1 MKTFLKISLIFLFFT
16 IPQNLFAQQTTL
28 SPTNWWVG
36 MKWNKVQILLYNK
49 NHSIKNSEV
58 KINYAGV
65 SIAKINK
72 LENERYLALD
82 VVIAQNAKP
91 GNVVIQLKNGIEIE
105 SLSWTISERRKGN
118 GTAFAKGVR
127 SEDLIYL
134 LMPDRFSNG
143 DYSNDKIPGLLEQTL
158 NRDSMY
164 HRHGGDLQGVVNH
177 LDYLKDLGV
186 TTVWMTPVLL
196 NDMPERTEHGY
207 AITDHYK
214 VDERIGGAKA
224 YKNLSAELH
233 KRGMKLIQDAVYN
246 HVGIKHFTIQ
256 DKPMKNW
263 LHEWPTF
270 TQTSFKEQTIFDPY
284 AAPSQTKKMVDGWFV
299 TAMPDMN
306 QSNPFAANYL
316 IQNALWSVEEF
327 GVDGWRID
335 TYTYNDMPFMNKCN
349 KALTDEYPSITMY
362 GETWVHGVANQS
374 YFCENNMNI
383 KAKSNLQNTTDF
395 QTLFYGIMPALNEK
409 FSWTDGVTK
418 LYNTA
423 SQDFLYNNPMGEV
436 IFLGNHDMTRFYS
449 LIDENIAKY
458 KMALGWLLTFRG
470 VPQLYYGDEIL
481 MTGKSNPDGFV
492 RGDFMGGWKEDAQNK
507 FTEAGRTAKE
517 NDVFNYI
524 KTLANFRLKS
534 SAITKGKMMQFV
546 PENGLYTYFRYDEKE
561 TIICI
566 MNTSDE
572 EKNIDVSKNYSDIV
586 KGFSAMTDVITK
598 EKKLLQITLKGK
610 EMFIGLMEHR

>member
-1 MKTFLKISLIFLFFT
+1 MKKVQTLLIITFCIAFASKI
-16 IPQNLFAQQTTL
+16 NAQQTTA

-36 MKWNKVQILLYNK
+36 MQWNKVQILLYNK
-49 NHSIKNSEV
+49 ENSIKNASV
-58 KINYAGV
+58 KISYPGI
-65 SIAKINK
+65 SISKVTP
-72 LENERYLALD
+72 LENEKYIALD
-82 VVIAQNAKP
+82 VVIAASAKP
-91 GNVVIQLKNGIEIE
+91 GIVQIELKNKNNTE
-105 SLSWTISERRKGN
+105 TISWPIDARRKGN
-118 GTAFAKGVR
+118 GTTFAKGVR

-143 DYSNDKIPGLLEQTL
+143 DYSNDKIAGLKDQSL

-164 HRHGGDLQGVVNH
+164 HRHGGDLQGVVNK

-196 NDMPERTEHGY
+196 NDMPDRTEHGY

-224 YKNLSAELH
+224 YKNLSDELH
-233 KRGMKLIQDAVYN
+233 KRGMKLIQDAIYN
-246 HVGIKHFTIQ
+246 HVGIKHFTVE
-256 DKPMKNW
+256 DKPMKDW

-270 TQTSFKEQTIFDPY
+270 TQTSYKEQTIFDPY
-284 AAPSQTKKMVDGWFV
+284 AAASQTKRMVDGWFV

-306 QSNPFAANYL
+306 QSNPYVANYL

-335 TYTYNDMPFMNKCN
+335 TYTYNDMTFMNKCN
-349 KALTDEYPSITMY
+349 KALTDEYPNITMY

-374 YFCENNMNI
+374 YFCQNNMDV

-395 QTLFYGIMPALNEK
+395 QTLFYGIQPALNEK
-409 FSWTDGVTK
+409 FGWTDGVTK

-423 SQDFLYNNPMGEV
+423 SQDFLYKNPMGEV
-436 IFLGNHDMTRFYS
+436 IFLGNHDLSRFYS
-449 LIDENIAKY
+449 MVDENIAKY
-458 KMALGWLLTFRG
+458 KIALGWLLTFRG

-481 MTGKSNPDGFV
+481 MTGKSNPDGLV
-492 RGDFMGGWKEDAQNK
+492 RADFMGGWKEDAQNK
-507 FTEAGRTAKE
+507 FTQEGRTEKE
-517 NDVFNYI
+517 NDVFNYL

-534 SAITKGKMMQFV
+534 SALKKGKMMQYI
-546 PENGLYTYFRYDEKE
+546 PENGLYTYFRYDDKQ

-572 EKNIDVSKNYSDIV
+572 EKNIDAVTKYADIV
-586 KGFSAMTDVITK
+586 KGFTSMKNVITGEVK
-598 EKKLLQITLKGK
+598 PLQVKIAGK
-610 EMFIGLMEHR
+610 EMLIAILQK